1 MESRPN
7 YQSLKE
13 MQNAANQKVTKAAD
27 KKIKPNNTDLVMIQE
42 NKNITLQRV
51 FKNFL
56 LLDHDKRGVYVSIR
70 VLMA

>member
-1 MESRPN
+1 MESKPH

-13 MQNAANQKVTKAAD
+13 MQNAANIKVNKTTDQKM
-27 KKIKPNNTDLVMIQE
+27 KPKNDLVMIQE

-56 LLDHDKRGVYVSIR
+56 LLDHDKEEST
-70 VLMA
+70 